1 MDPKLSKNWRKAE
14 PRLQDLPTANLGRI
28 SDPQVAIRPSSP
40 APEDAAVW
48 LHPAAVLPAPQ
59 IANLWRA
66 PEPEIATQRYL
77 TYIQNSDLLKLNK
90 DRSGQQPS
98 SSQQQERAKTSQVP
112 GLHCILNNC
121 TFIFTGIERELLLQ
135 HHHQS
140 LLPG

>member
-48 LHPAAVLPAPQ
+48 FHPAAVLPAPQ

-66 PEPEIATQRYL
+66 TEPEIATQRYL
-77 TYIQNSDLLKLNK
+77 TYIATT
-90 DRSGQQPS
+90 
-98 SSQQQERAKTSQVP
+98 QQQILLVAQQHYTQCCLFTVP
-112 GLHCILNNC
+112 
-121 TFIFTGIERELLLQ
+121 
-135 HHHQS
+135 
-140 LLPG
+140 

>member
-48 LHPAAVLPAPQ
+48 LHPAVVLPAPQ

-77 TYIQNSDLLKLNK
+77 TYIKEQF
-90 DRSGQQPS
+90 
-98 SSQQQERAKTSQVP
+98 
-112 GLHCILNNC
+112 ILIPYLSFGFN
-121 TFIFTGIERELLLQ
+121 
-135 HHHQS
+135 
-140 LLPG
+140 

>member
-77 TYIQNSDLLKLNK
+77 TYICPMSH
-90 DRSGQQPS
+90 
-98 SSQQQERAKTSQVP
+98 VP
-112 GLHCILNNC
+112 WTLGGMSHVP
-121 TFIFTGIERELLLQ
+121 FIFRGMY
-135 HHHQS
+135 HV
-140 LLPG
+140 P

>member
-48 LHPAAVLPAPQ
+48 LHPAEVLPAPQ

-77 TYIQNSDLLKLNK
+77 TYICQTVSRRCKQYLL
-90 DRSGQQPS
+90 
-98 SSQQQERAKTSQVP
+98 
-112 GLHCILNNC
+112 
-121 TFIFTGIERELLLQ
+121 
-135 HHHQS
+135 
-140 LLPG
+140 

>member
-77 TYIQNSDLLKLNK
+77 TYIVLRHSLRTALVCQIHKQTNTF
-90 DRSGQQPS
+90 GFHPS
-98 SSQQQERAKTSQVP
+98 
-112 GLHCILNNC
+112 H
-121 TFIFTGIERELLLQ
+121 
-135 HHHQS
+135 
-140 LLPG
+140 

>member
-90 DRSGQQPS
+90 DRSGQQPG
-98 SSQQQERAKTSQVP
+98 SSQQQERAKAP
-112 GLHCILNNC
+112 
-121 TFIFTGIERELLLQ
+121 
-135 HHHQS
+135 
-140 LLPG
+140 

>member
-1 MDPKLSKNWRKAE
+1 MDPKLSKNWHKAE

-77 TYIQNSDLLKLNK
+77 TYIPQHCSPV
-90 DRSGQQPS
+90 RSGAWCWQRSGVGCLGRHSPAC
-98 SSQQQERAKTSQVP
+98 R
-112 GLHCILNNC
+112 
-121 TFIFTGIERELLLQ
+121 LQ
-135 HHHQS
+135 IV
-140 LLPG
+140 L

>member
-1 MDPKLSKNWRKAE
+1 MDPKLSKNWRKAV

-77 TYIQNSDLLKLNK
+77 TYIQLLALFLTVKALTTTKIN
-90 DRSGQQPS
+90 RFF
-98 SSQQQERAKTSQVP
+98 
-112 GLHCILNNC
+112 L
-121 TFIFTGIERELLLQ
+121 
-135 HHHQS
+135 
-140 LLPG
+140 

>member
-98 SSQQQERAKTSQVP
+98 SSQQQERAKTS
-112 GLHCILNNC
+112 
-121 TFIFTGIERELLLQ
+121 
-135 HHHQS
+135 
-140 LLPG
+140 

>member
-77 TYIQNSDLLKLNK
+77 TYIRVVGLV
-90 DRSGQQPS
+90 R
-98 SSQQQERAKTSQVP
+98 QVRLVRKVGP
-112 GLHCILNNC
+112 VR
-121 TFIFTGIERELLLQ
+121 IERQ
-135 HHHQS
+135 V
-140 LLPG
+140 

>member
-77 TYIQNSDLLKLNK
+77 TYIKK
-90 DRSGQQPS
+90 C
-98 SSQQQERAKTSQVP
+98 AKR
-112 GLHCILNNC
+112 GLVSRFLFSNFNW
-121 TFIFTGIERELLLQ
+121 L
-135 HHHQS
+135 S
-140 LLPG
+140 LMTVVSYYLW

>member
-98 SSQQQERAKTSQVP
+98 SSQQQERTKTS
-112 GLHCILNNC
+112 
-121 TFIFTGIERELLLQ
+121 
-135 HHHQS
+135 
-140 LLPG
+140 

>member
-77 TYIQNSDLLKLNK
+77 TYI
-90 DRSGQQPS
+90 
-98 SSQQQERAKTSQVP
+98 KTSHAADNYIKDSTRRSWRGFQATH
-112 GLHCILNNC
+112 GSIQTYGRL
-121 TFIFTGIERELLLQ
+121 
-135 HHHQS
+135 
-140 LLPG
+140 

>member
-1 MDPKLSKNWRKAE
+1 MDPKSSKNWRKAE

-77 TYIQNSDLLKLNK
+77 TYIAASAATRAGFLPSAAL
-90 DRSGQQPS
+90 RAQPHF
-98 SSQQQERAKTSQVP
+98 AP
-112 GLHCILNNC
+112 LD
-121 TFIFTGIERELLLQ
+121 FAF
-135 HHHQS
+135 
-140 LLPG
+140 